1 MLVVKQGH
9 EPIGFTSWFPSWS
22 ADKAAQGKS
31 FEQLKQE
38 LSAGAGMT
46 SVDEVRTLEMHED
59 AIRSMIVPPSSTTV
73 IVPPSSVAN

>member
-46 SVDEVRTLEMHED
+46 SVDEVHRLEMHED
-59 AIRSMIVPPSSTTV
+59 VNPSTV
-73 IVPPSSVAN
+73 SA